1 MEFVEALQEF
11 LFHQGFQKIKYDSKI
26 LWGKDTGDKLSLL
39 EVVPPLL
46 PGQPRVGLKQRE
58 EEMLDIERQI
68 MLKYQ
73 KKVEHLLLILN
84 KGEPDFEERKEAEKY
99 PDIWFFDIKA
109 GQLYIYEYQKSQYC
123 GLESSLEPFSQKFL
137 QQKVTEE
144 RTELRRF
151 WVILQM
157 QNLWRHME
165 RWIGWMLWKSIST
178 IDYLPQ
184 CFFILEQ
191 IIFYKIC

>member
-46 PGQPRVGLKQRE
+46 PGQPRIGLKQRE
-58 EEMLDIERQI
+58 EEMLDIKRQI

-73 KKVEHLLLILN
+73 KKVEHLLLILS
-84 KGEPDFEERKEAEKY
+84 KGEPDFEERKETEKY

-144 RTELRRF
+144 RTELQRMLTP
-151 WVILQM
+151 VNTILVFVNVVVFM
-157 QNLWRHME
+157 
-165 RWIGWMLWKSIST
+165 I
-178 IDYLPQ
+178 
-184 CFFILEQ
+184 
-191 IIFYKIC
+191 

>member
-46 PGQPRVGLKQRE
+46 PGQPRIGLKQRE
-58 EEMLDIERQI
+58 EEMLDIKRQI

-99 PDIWFFDIKA
+99 PDIWFLI
-109 GQLYIYEYQKSQYC
+109 
-123 GLESSLEPFSQKFL
+123 
-137 QQKVTEE
+137 
-144 RTELRRF
+144 
-151 WVILQM
+151 
-157 QNLWRHME
+157 
-165 RWIGWMLWKSIST
+165 
-178 IDYLPQ
+178 
-184 CFFILEQ
+184 
-191 IIFYKIC
+191 